1 VLTLI
6 AQIVNAAHLAGKP
19 VTVCGEMAGD
29 VEGATV
35 LVGLGV
41 DAISVAPARLVE
53 VKKGLAALSA
63 ASCVEAMERVMK
75 NERATP

>member
-1 VLTLI
+1 
-6 AQIVNAAHLAGKP
+6 
-19 VTVCGEMAGD
+19 MAGD